1 MENPARTAV
10 INGHSAQRI
19 RSVSGRG
26 PEKQLSRTQLFFPIQ
41 EDSMTRRIFVA
52 IFLSLTAVVAS
63 AQAAGSASA
72 TASAFAKVITPIA
85 ITKTADLNFG
95 TIISGPAGT
104 VTVSPAGVET
114 ASGATVLNPNPN
126 VSAAL
131 FSVTGEPSTAYSIS
145 LPSSISITNGA
156 QSMTVSSFT
165 SNPTPGGVL
174 SAGGSQALQVGAT
187 LAVATNQAIGSY
199 SGTFSVT
206 VAY

>member
-1 MENPARTAV
+1 M
-10 INGHSAQRI
+10 S
-19 RSVSGRG
+19 
-26 PEKQLSRTQLFFPIQ
+26 
-41 EDSMTRRIFVA
+41 RRILVA
-52 IFLSLTAVVAS
+52 ILLSLTAVVAS

-104 VTVSPAGVET
+104 VTVSPSGVET
-114 ASGATVLNPNPN
+114 ATGGATALNPNPN

-156 QSMTVSSFT
+156 QSMTVNAFT

-174 SAGGSQALQVGAT
+174 SAGGSQSLQVGAT
-187 LAVATNQAIGSY
+187 LAVATNQAIGNY

>member
-1 MENPARTAV
+1 
-10 INGHSAQRI
+10 
-19 RSVSGRG
+19 
-26 PEKQLSRTQLFFPIQ
+26 
-41 EDSMTRRIFVA
+41 MTRRILVA

-95 TIISGPAGT
+95 TIISGSTGT

-114 ASGATVLNPNPN
+114 AIGATVLNPNPN
-126 VSAAL
+126 VSAAQ
-131 FSVTGEPSTAYSIS
+131 FNVTGEPSTVYTIT
-145 LPSSISITNGA
+145 LPGTITITNGA
-156 QSMTVSSFT
+156 QTMSVGGFQS
-165 SNPTPGGVL
+165 TPASGVL

-187 LAVATNQAIGSY
+187 LNVGTNQAVGSY

-206 VAY
+206 VNY

>member
-1 MENPARTAV
+1 
-10 INGHSAQRI
+10 
-19 RSVSGRG
+19 
-26 PEKQLSRTQLFFPIQ
+26 
-41 EDSMTRRIFVA
+41 MTRRILVA
-52 IFLSLTAVVAS
+52 TLLSLTAAVAS
-63 AQAAGSASA
+63 AQAAGSATA

-95 TIISGPAGT
+95 TIISGPAGN
-104 VTVSPAGVET
+104 VTVSPAGIENAT
-114 ASGATVLNPNPN
+114 GATVLNPNPN

-131 FSVTGEPSTAYSIS
+131 FSVTGEPSTAYSIA

-156 QSMTVSSFT
+156 QSMTVSAFT

-187 LAVATNQAIGSY
+187 LAVATNQAIGNY

>member
-1 MENPARTAV
+1 
-10 INGHSAQRI
+10 
-19 RSVSGRG
+19 
-26 PEKQLSRTQLFFPIQ
+26 
-41 EDSMTRRIFVA
+41 MTRRILVA
-52 IFLSLTAVVAS
+52 VLLSLTAIAAS

-72 TASAFAKVITPIA
+72 SASAFAKVITPIA

-104 VTVSPAGVET
+104 VTVSPSGVET

-131 FSVTGEPSTAYSIS
+131 FSVTGEPSTAYSIT

-174 SAGGSQALQVGAT
+174 SAGGSQSLQVGAT
-187 LAVATNQAIGSY
+187 LAVGTNQAVGNY